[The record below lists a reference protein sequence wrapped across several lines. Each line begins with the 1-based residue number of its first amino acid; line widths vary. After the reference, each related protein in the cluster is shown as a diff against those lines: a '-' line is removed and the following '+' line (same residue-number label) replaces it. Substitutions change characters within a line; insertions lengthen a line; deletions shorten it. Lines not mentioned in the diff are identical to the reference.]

1 MSHGLN
7 LDWLDHHGQN
17 DEDYED
23 YENDG
28 DDEDYHEDHD
38 HDVYENYC

>member
-7 LDWLDHHGQN
+7 LDWVDHHDQN
-17 DEDYED
+17 DED